1 MNNNAVKLLRAL
13 VEISVK
19 NPAPRKAEYA
29 GSWKSFLIAV
39 DKDNTAEILMPE
51 EVYNKLLEV
60 KVSPTPREQELE
72 AQNKALWELVGL
84 TETTLNYCK
93 EEIEGWGLE
102 LYNTGQP
109 WQGHRC
115 DATKVAKHQIT
126 KVDETLA
133 AIQKA
138 KEK

>member
-72 AQNKALWELVGL
+72 EQNKVLWELVEKADGALSMLCAWQTAWEL
-84 TETTLNYCK
+84 TDNYMAMGPAFANGK
-93 EEIEGWGLE
+93 
-102 LYNTGQP
+102 
-109 WQGHRC
+109 
-115 DATKVAKHQIT
+115 
-126 KVDETLA
+126 ETLA

-138 KEK
+138 KEAKV

>member
-72 AQNKALWELVGL
+72 EQNKVLWELVGENSHVL
-84 TETTLNYCK
+84 S
-93 EEIEGWGLE
+93 GLS
-102 LYNTGQP
+102 LAYKSLCNQHGRP
-109 WQGHRC
+109 FC
-115 DATKVAKHQIT
+115 DIDGSWYSHAQAQI
-126 KVDETLA
+126 A

-138 KEK
+138 KESHKGDGREKQK